1 MSHRPSP
8 EVRQRPIPFPLE
20 SPITE
25 DRYQTPEGIRRALRE
40 YLLLGSRWS
49 PYSFFIASVLR
60 YRAFALKGHYSHELF
75 AHSSLELMHNLE
87 RCGARFS
94 IQGLD
99 HLRKVPG
106 PLVVVANHMSTLET
120 TLLPGLITPIKP
132 VTFVVKES
140 LLRGFFWGPIMRS
153 RDPIPVTRRD
163 PRQDLETVLN
173 EGIKRLQ
180 EGISVIIFPQGTR
193 SEVFVPQSFNSLG
206 VKLASRAGVPLMPV
220 ALKTDFWG
228 NGKLFRPFGPV
239 RRDKI
244 VHIAFGEAL
253 TISGR
258 GKAEH
263 EACLRFIT
271 ECLTE
276 WGAPIGMGS
285 QEGTPKVV

>member
-1 MSHRPSP
+1 MGNRSSRKL
-8 EVRQRPIPFPLE
+8 RQRSLPFPLQ
-20 SPITE
+20 SPIE
-25 DRYQTPEGIRRALRE
+25 GDSYHTPEGIPRALRE
-40 YLLLGSRWS
+40 YFLLGSRWS

-60 YRAFALKGHYSHELF
+60 YRTFALEGRYSHELF

-99 HLRKVPG
+99 HLRRVPG
-106 PLVVVANHMSTLET
+106 PLVLVANHMSTLET

-173 EGIKRLQ
+173 EGVKRLQ
-180 EGISVIIFPQGTR
+180 EGISIIIFPQGTR
-193 SEVFVPQSFNSLG
+193 SEVFDPRSFNSLG

-228 NGKLFRPFGPV
+228 NGKVFRPFGAV
-239 RRDKI
+239 HRDRI
-244 VHIAFGEAL
+244 IHIALGEAL
-253 TISGR
+253 PVSGR

-263 EACLRFIT
+263 EACLAFIT
-271 ECLTE
+271 GRLKE
-276 WGAPIGMGS
+276 WGASI
-285 QEGTPKVV
+285 VVE